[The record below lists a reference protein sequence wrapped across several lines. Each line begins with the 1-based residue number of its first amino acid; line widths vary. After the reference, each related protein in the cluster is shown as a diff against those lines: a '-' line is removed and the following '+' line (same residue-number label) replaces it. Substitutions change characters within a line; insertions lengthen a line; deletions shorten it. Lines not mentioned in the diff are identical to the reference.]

1 MIKAIR
7 NHFAFKVLIAF
18 FLVAILSGVIL
29 AAVMNL
35 SIGSTYNKH
44 IGNLMTNEGLQ
55 LGGQS
60 GGSGPS
66 GSRGSTL
73 YENFKAAVNESLLF
87 SSIAA
92 FIIAGILSV
101 LISRQITKPLISIT
115 DASQEIAKGNYS
127 QRVQVTTDNE
137 DELSQL
143 GHSFNRMAA
152 QLEQTENMRRQ
163 LIGDIS
169 HELRTPLTAIKGSME
184 GLIDGVLANDE
195 TTYMHI
201 YREADRLQRL
211 VEDLQELSRVEG
223 GAFRINKEAINIDKI
238 LHDALAPLINT
249 FNKKGIQVSIHSEKN
264 LPSVTANHDRVLQV
278 VQNLL
283 GNALQFTP
291 ENGIIEVNAKKV
303 DNFVQISVKDNG
315 TGIEADHLPHIFERF
330 YRADRSRS
338 RQNGGGSGIG
348 LTIAQ
353 SLVEAHGGKI
363 WADSKGKGHGST
375 FTFTLPI

>member
-66 GSRGSTL
+66 GSKGSTL

-92 FIIAGILSV
+92 FIIAGILSI

-127 QRVQVTTDNE
+127 QRVQVTTDNK

-184 GLIDGVLANDE
+184 GLIDGVLASDE

-223 GAFRINKEAINIDKI
+223 GAFRINKEDIKIDEL

-249 FNKKGIQVSIHSEKN
+249 FNKKGIQVSIHSQKS
-264 LPSVTANHDRVLQV
+264 LPSVSVNHDRILQV

-291 ENGIIEVNAKKV
+291 ENGIIEISAKKV
-303 DNFVQISVKDNG
+303 DAFVQISLKDNG
-315 TGIEADHLPHIFERF
+315 TGIEANHLPHIFERF

>member
-35 SIGSTYNKH
+35 SIESTYNKH
-44 IGNLMTNEGLQ
+44 IGKLMSNDGLQ
-55 LGGQS
+55 QGGQ
-60 GGSGPS
+60 S

-92 FIIAGILSV
+92 FVIAGIISV

-115 DASQEIAKGNYS
+115 DASQEIAKGNYN
-127 QRVQVTTDNE
+127 QRVQVTTDNG
-137 DELSQL
+137 DELAQL

-184 GLIDGVLANDE
+184 GLIDGVLTSDE
-195 TTYMHI
+195 NTYMHI

-223 GAFRINKEAINIDKI
+223 GAFRINKEDINVDKL
-238 LHDALAPLINT
+238 LHNALAPLINT
-249 FNKKGIQVSIHSEKN
+249 FNKKGVQVSIHSEKN
-264 LPSVTANHDRVLQV
+264 LPSLMANHDRILQV
-278 VQNLL
+278 IQNLL

-291 ENGIIEVNAKKV
+291 ENGTIEIHAKKV
-303 DNFVQISVKDNG
+303 DAFVLFSVKDNG

-330 YRADRSRS
+330 YRAERSRS
-338 RQNGGGSGIG
+338 RKDGGGSGIG
-348 LTIAQ
+348 LTIAK

-363 WADSKGKGHGST
+363 WAESEGKGHGST

>member
-7 NHFAFKVLIAF
+7 NRFAFKVLIAF

-29 AAVMNL
+29 AVVMNL
-35 SIGSTYNKH
+35 SIVSTYNKH
-44 IGNLMTNEGLQ
+44 IGNLMSNEGLQ
-55 LGGQS
+55 QGGQ
-60 GGSGPS
+60 S

-92 FIIAGILSV
+92 FIIAGILSI

-115 DASQEIAKGNYS
+115 NASQEIAKGNYN
-127 QRVQVTTDNE
+127 QRVQVTADNG
-137 DELSQL
+137 DELAQL

-184 GLIDGVLANDE
+184 GLIDGVLTSDE
-195 TTYMHI
+195 TTFMHI

-223 GAFRINKEAINIDKI
+223 DAFKINKEDINVDKL
-238 LHDALAPLINT
+238 LHDALAPLLNT
-249 FNKKGIQVSIHSEKN
+249 FNKKGVQVSIHSEKN
-264 LPSVTANHDRVLQV
+264 LPSVMVNHDRIIQV
-278 VQNLL
+278 IQNLL

-291 ENGIIEVNAKKV
+291 ENGTIEINAKKV
-303 DNFVQISVKDNG
+303 DAFVHISVRDNG
-315 TGIEADHLPHIFERF
+315 AGIKADHLPHIFERF

-363 WADSKGKGHGST
+363 WADSKGEERGST

>member
-1 MIKAIR
+1 MIKKIR
-7 NHFAFKVLIAF
+7 RYFAFKILIAF

-29 AAVMNL
+29 AAVMNI
-35 SIGSTYNKH
+35 SIGSTYEKH
-44 IGNLMTNEGLQ
+44 IGRLMANEGLQ
-55 LGGQS
+55 QGGQ
-60 GGSGPS
+60 GGN
-66 GSRGSTL
+66 RGSTL

-92 FIIAGILSV
+92 FVIAGIFSV
-101 LISRQITKPLISIT
+101 LISRQITKPLRSIT
-115 DASQEIAKGNYS
+115 KASQEIAKGNYG
-127 QRVQVTTDNE
+127 QRVQVNVDNG
-137 DELSQL
+137 DELARL
-143 GHSFNRMAA
+143 GHSFNRMAE
-152 QLEQTENMRRQ
+152 QLEQTENIRRQ

-184 GLIDGVLANDE
+184 GLIDNVLTSDE
-195 TTYMHI
+195 TTYQHI

-223 GAFRINKEAINIDKI
+223 SAFKINKKKINIDAI
-238 LHDALAPLINT
+238 LHDALVPLLNT
-249 FNKKGIQVSIHSEKN
+249 FNTKGIQVSIHSENN
-264 LPSVTANHDRVLQV
+264 LPLLMADHDRILQV
-278 VQNLL
+278 LQNLL

-291 ENGIIEVNAKKV
+291 EDGTIEIDAKKIGT
-303 DNFVQISVKDNG
+303 NVQISVKDDG
-315 TGIEADHLPHIFERF
+315 AGIEANHLPYIFKRF

-363 WADSKGKGHGST
+363 WADSEGEGHGST

>member
-7 NHFAFKVLIAF
+7 KHFALKILIAF

-29 AAVMNL
+29 AVVMNI
-35 SIGSTYNKH
+35 SIGSTYEKH
-44 IGNLMTNEGLQ
+44 IGRLMANEGLQ
-55 LGGQS
+55 QGGQS
-60 GGSGPS
+60 GN
-66 GSRGSTL
+66 RGSTL

-92 FIIAGILSV
+92 FVIAGISSV
-101 LISRQITKPLISIT
+101 LISRQITKPLRSIT
-115 DASQEIAKGNYS
+115 GASQEIAKGNYT
-127 QRVQVTTDNE
+127 QRVQVNGDDG
-137 DELSQL
+137 DELAQL
-143 GHSFNRMAA
+143 GHSFNRMAK

-184 GLIDGVLANDE
+184 GLIDGVLTSDE
-195 TTYMHI
+195 TTYQHI

-223 GAFRINKEAINIDKI
+223 GAFRLNKEKVNVDEL
-238 LHDALAPLINT
+238 LHNALAPLQNT
-249 FNKKGIQVSIHSEKN
+249 FNTKGIQVSIHSEKN
-264 LPSVTANHDRVLQV
+264 LPSVMADHDRILQV
-278 VQNLL
+278 LQNLL

-291 ENGIIEVNAKKV
+291 ENGTIEINAKKM
-303 DNFVQISVKDNG
+303 DANVQISVKDDG
-315 TGIEADHLPHIFERF
+315 TGIEADHLPHIFKRF
-330 YRADRSRS
+330 YRADRSRH

-363 WADSKGKGHGST
+363 WVDSEGKGYGST

>member
-7 NHFAFKVLIAF
+7 NRFAFKVLIAF

-29 AAVMNL
+29 AVVMNL
-35 SIGSTYNKH
+35 SIVSTYNKH
-44 IGNLMTNEGLQ
+44 IGNLMSNEGLQ
-55 LGGQS
+55 QGGQ
-60 GGSGPS
+60 S

-73 YENFKAAVNESLLF
+73 YENFKAAVNESLFF

-92 FIIAGILSV
+92 FIIAGILSI

-115 DASQEIAKGNYS
+115 NASQEIAKGNYN
-127 QRVQVTTDNE
+127 QRVQVTADNG
-137 DELSQL
+137 DELAQL

-184 GLIDGVLANDE
+184 GLIDGVLTSDE
-195 TTYMHI
+195 TTFMHI

-223 GAFRINKEAINIDKI
+223 DAFKINKEDINVDKL
-238 LHDALAPLINT
+238 LHDALAPLLNT
-249 FNKKGIQVSIHSEKN
+249 FNKKGVQVSIHSEKN
-264 LPSVTANHDRVLQV
+264 LPSVMVNHDRIIQV
-278 VQNLL
+278 IQNLL

-291 ENGIIEVNAKKV
+291 ENGTIEINAKKV
-303 DNFVQISVKDNG
+303 DAFVHISVRDNG
-315 TGIEADHLPHIFERF
+315 AGIKADHLPHIFERF

-363 WADSKGKGHGST
+363 WADSKGEERGST